1 MQRLLAVML
10 IALAA
15 AAFVASP
22 AAADVIMPLDDLYSG
37 AGVTPDGGVYG
48 WVTISENTTDSRW
61 VDVSVS
67 LYDQD
72 GVNSGIALD
81 VLYLNFDPDLKY
93 LFGPYPYYLDVS
105 PADGITDGNPSADG
119 DPAGKFDI
127 KIGDFN
133 TAMSF
138 DHTVK
143 LIDPGDTYVDLDPE
157 DFMFT
162 DRYLSET
169 SPGGTFYA
177 AARFIG
183 SAAWIGATTATQ
195 VPEPATLLLLG
206 AGLVGVGVARRR
218 FRS

>member
-1 MQRLLAVML
+1 LAVLL

-15 AAFVASP
+15 AAFVVSP
-22 AAADVIMPLDDLYSG
+22 AAAVVIMPLDDLYNG
-37 AGVTPDGGVYG
+37 AGVTPDGDGVYG
-48 WVTISENTTDSRW
+48 WVTISENTTDPRW

-81 VLYLNFDPDLKY
+81 VLYLNFDPDMKY
-93 LFGPYPYYLDVS
+93 LFGPYPYNLVVD
-105 PADGITDGNPSADG
+105 PAEGITDGNPSADG
-119 DPAGKFDI
+119 DPAGLFDI
-127 KIGDFN
+127 KIGATFN
-133 TAMSF
+133 TAISF
-138 DHTVK
+138 DHTIK
-143 LIDPGDTYVDLDPE
+143 LVDPLDTYVDLDPE

-162 DRYLSET
+162 DRYESAT
-169 SPGGTFYA
+169 SPGGTYYA

-206 AGLVGVGVARRR
+206 TGLVGVGMARRR
-218 FRS
+218 FRR